1 MTTTTQKRRPFVA
14 GNWKLHKTIDE
25 SVALVRELKRGLTA
39 EPDCE
44 VVVAP
49 VYTALAAVRDE
60 LKGSFIKLSAQ
71 NVHWI
76 DQGAFTGEVSA
87 PLLRDV
93 GCDYVIVGHSER
105 RQLFGET
112 DDTVN
117 KRVKAVLNCGM
128 FVIICIGET
137 LEERKAGKTFQR
149 ISSQVKAAL
158 NGLKPEE
165 SPRIVIAY
173 EPVWAIGT
181 GVNAEPV
188 DVQQAHKAIRDLLA
202 KQFNDSLANDM
213 RILYGGSVK
222 PENAASLIGQPD
234 VDGALVGG
242 ASLTADSFIG
252 IIKAAG

>member
-1 MTTTTQKRRPFVA
+1 MTTTTQERHPLVA
-14 GNWKLHKTIDE
+14 GNWKLYKTIDE
-25 SVALVRELKRGLTA
+25 SVALVQELKRGLAA
-39 EPDCE
+39 EPGCE

-60 LKGSFIKLSAQ
+60 LKGSFIKLCAQ

-76 DQGAFTGEVSA
+76 DQGAYTGEVGA

-105 RQLFGET
+105 RQYFKET
-112 DDTVN
+112 DKNVN

-128 FVIICIGET
+128 SVIICVGET
-137 LEERKAGKTFQR
+137 EKERKAKQTLQR
-149 ISSQVKAAL
+149 ISTQVKAAL
-158 NGLKPEE
+158 KGLKPED
-165 SPRIVIAY
+165 SPRIVVAY

-181 GVNAEPV
+181 GLNAEPE
-188 DVQQAHKAIRDLLA
+188 DAQKAHSAIRDLLA
-202 KQFNDSLANDM
+202 KQFNDSLANHM

>member
-1 MTTTTQKRRPFVA
+1 MTTTNQKRRPLVA

-25 SVALVRELKRGLTA
+25 SVALIRELKRGLVA
-39 EPDCE
+39 EPNCE
-44 VVVAP
+44 VVIAP
-49 VYTALAAVRDE
+49 VFTALSAVRDE

-71 NVHWI
+71 NAHWI
-76 DQGAFTGEVSA
+76 EQGAFTGEVSV

-105 RQLFGET
+105 RQFFGET
-112 DDTVN
+112 DETVN
-117 KRVKAVLNCGM
+117 KRARAVLDCGIS
-128 FVIICIGET
+128 VIICVGET
-137 LEERKAGKTFQR
+137 LEERKAGKTLQR
-149 ISSQVKAAL
+149 ISIQVESAL
-158 NGLKPEE
+158 SGLKSEE
-165 SPRIVIAY
+165 SPRIVVAY

-181 GVNAEPV
+181 GVNAEPAE
-188 DVQQAHKAIRDLLA
+188 VQEAHKAIRDLLA
-202 KQFNDSLANDM
+202 KQFDDSLANDM

-222 PENAASLIGQPD
+222 PTNAASLIGQPD